1 MEIQDFAQN
10 VTSIPLDPF
19 PPVKCQPYYKVGL
32 KKIIS
37 AMIFA
42 YWCWY
47 FVRFVIKWRTNLKFH
62 RPTDHCQGRG
72 HLL

>member
-32 KKIIS
+32 KKNHQRYDFCLLVLIFCQVRYKMKNEFKIS
-37 AMIFA
+37 
-42 YWCWY
+42 
-47 FVRFVIKWRTNLKFH
+47 
-62 RPTDHCQGRG
+62 
-72 HLL
+72 